1 MAYIGTSPSNGVRRI
16 HTYTATAGQEIFTGS
31 STEGVTL
38 TYADTNYIDV
48 FQNGVLLGSAD
59 YTSTSGT
66 SVVLAQGAS
75 VSDLVVIVVYDVF
88 SVADTVSKTS
98 GGSFDSAV
106 TISGALSSKGGA
118 VFNEDSVDVDFRV
131 ESNGNA
137 NMLFVDGGNNHVNIG
152 SSSDAGGVLNVSDG
166 TSFSTGI
173 TVENTGDTHGSVI
186 DFLNNSDSPADGDYI
201 GGLIFKETNSASGT
215 HQFAKIFGIATDITD
230 GTEDGALTF
239 ETSAGGANTAER
251 MRIQGSSGNVGIGT
265 TSPSANLESEGNVSS
280 TTQFSGFQG
289 LRIQNA
295 NGSAHGVTADINF
308 VAGTGSNNRGAV
320 IGAEF
325 VSSGGNDLYFATN
338 GSNVSSNDTPTER
351 MRIDSSGNLG
361 LNTGSSTGRATGI
374 GMEIL
379 HVGTDTSATLRL
391 TGENGSS
398 AETFSEI
405 THVGD
410 SRLLNFKH
418 NGATRIQ
425 IDANGSVLVDGGSVG
440 SVSDSRVKKDVE
452 DLSDG
457 LSIVKQ
463 LRPVKFKYKGNT
475 EYYNGDDKTYHGFIA
490 DEVKAIAPQYITEVT
505 NKIYDDE
512 FDGTNIVDFDEELKD
527 KKFTSVDD
535 FKTMSQT
542 DLIPMLVK
550 AIQELEARITT
561 LEGA

>member
-16 HTYTATAGQEIFTGS
+16 HTYTATAGQTTFTGS

-106 TISGALSSKGGA
+106 TMSSTLDVTGALSAKGGA
-118 VFNEDSVDVDFRV
+118 VFNEDSADVDFRV

-251 MRIQGSSGNVGIGT
+251 MRIDSDGRAYFNTTSALGTGVLNVKLAGTNKAVGIRLRAENAGNWMIAFENSSGTVVGQII
-265 TSPSANLESEGNVSS
+265 ANASS
-280 TTQFSGFQG
+280 TSYNT
-289 LRIQNA
+289 
-295 NGSAHGVTADINF
+295 
-308 VAGTGSNNRGAV
+308 
-320 IGAEF
+320 
-325 VSSGGNDLYFATN
+325 SSDHRLKENVDYTFDAT
-338 GSNVSSNDTPTER
+338 T
-351 MRIDSSGNLG
+351 
-361 LNTGSSTGRATGI
+361 
-374 GMEIL
+374 
-379 HVGTDTSATLRL
+379 RL
-391 TGENGSS
+391 
-398 AETFSEI
+398 
-405 THVGD
+405 
-410 SRLLNFKH
+410 
-418 NGATRIQ
+418 
-425 IDANGSVLVDGGSVG
+425 
-440 SVSDSRVKKDVE
+440 
-452 DLSDG
+452 
-457 LSIVKQ
+457 KQ
-463 LRPVKFKYKGNT
+463 LKPARFN
-475 EYYNGDDKTYHGFIA
+475 FIA
-490 DEVKAIAPQYITEVT
+490 DADTTVDGFLAHEVQSVVPEAIT
-505 NKIYDDE
+505 
-512 FDGTNIVDFDEELKD
+512 GTHNE
-527 KKFTSVDD
+527 VDD
-535 FKTMSQT
+535 DGNAVMQSIDQSK
-542 DLIPMLVK
+542 LVPLLVK
-550 AIQELEARITT
+550 TIQELEARITA
-561 LEGA
+561 LESA